1 MMPGGLLST
10 NCGSLNTAMRIQEV
24 IRPQSPEQQRIA
36 ALKANRDRAS
46 QALKAERDRQRLSRA
61 QQSLRRAQQ
70 VASPKPNA

>member
-1 MMPGGLLST
+1 
-10 NCGSLNTAMRIQEV
+10 MRIQEV
-24 IRPQSPEQQRIA
+24 IQPQSPEQQRIA

-70 VASPKPNA
+70 VASPKPIA

>member
-1 MMPGGLLST
+1 MRYASGKAQG
-10 NCGSLNTAMRIQEV
+10 LNTAMRIREV
-24 IRPQSPEQQRIA
+24 IQPPTPEQQRIA

-70 VASPKPNA
+70 VASPNPMA

>member
-1 MMPGGLLST
+1 
-10 NCGSLNTAMRIQEV
+10 MRIQEV

-61 QQSLRRAQQ
+61 QQALRRAQQ
-70 VASPKPNA
+70 VASPNPMA

>member
-1 MMPGGLLST
+1 
-10 NCGSLNTAMRIQEV
+10 MRIREV

-70 VASPKPNA
+70 VASHNPMA

>member
-1 MMPGGLLST
+1 
-10 NCGSLNTAMRIQEV
+10 MRIREV

-46 QALKAERDRQRLSRA
+46 QALKSERDRQRIRRA
-61 QQSLRRAQQ
+61 QQALRRAQQ

>member
-1 MMPGGLLST
+1 
-10 NCGSLNTAMRIQEV
+10 MRIREV

-61 QQSLRRAQQ
+61 QKALRRAQL
-70 VASPKPNA
+70 VASPNPIA

>member
-1 MMPGGLLST
+1 
-10 NCGSLNTAMRIQEV
+10 MRIREV

-70 VASPKPNA
+70 VASPNPMARLGSSINNHSTAPVLIT

>member
-1 MMPGGLLST
+1 
-10 NCGSLNTAMRIQEV
+10 MRIQEV

-36 ALKANRDRAS
+36 ALKAHRDRAS

-70 VASPKPNA
+70 VASPKPIA

>member
-1 MMPGGLLST
+1 
-10 NCGSLNTAMRIQEV
+10 MRIREV

-61 QQSLRRAQQ
+61 QQALLSARRLSSTA
-70 VASPKPNA
+70 

>member
-1 MMPGGLLST
+1 
-10 NCGSLNTAMRIQEV
+10 MRILEV

-61 QQSLRRAQQ
+61 QQALRRAQQ
-70 VASPKPNA
+70 VASPKPIA